1 MNPFIPDQLIW
12 WITAVDIPMITA
24 FVFSLNR
31 MRNAVD
37 EQLHDLRDRFTA
49 YKLEVAQSYASINHV
64 KDLESRL
71 IAHLLR
77 IETKLDNTTYH
88 RLPKEN

>member
-12 WITAVDIPMITA
+12 WITAVDVPMITA
-24 FVFSLNR
+24 FIFSLNR

-37 EQLHDLRDRFTA
+37 EQLRDLRDRFTA
-49 YKLEVAQSYASINHV
+49 YKLEVAQNYASINHV

-77 IETKLDNTTYH
+77 IETKLDNTAYH
-88 RLPKEN
+88 RLPKET